1 MTVTQRIKEICFKYP
16 ERPALQ
22 VKDSNG
28 VFQPY
33 LYKTF
38 YKDVSAVGA
47 ALASGLVSRGDH
59 IGLISDNRK
68 EWIITDLAIMGIG
81 AADVP
86 RGSDSTEAEIVHI
99 LSHSESKMVFMET
112 FRKAAMLMEDKDKLP
127 QLESLVIFNP
137 ITDEEYEILSSY
149 EIKVYRFDD
158 ILKKGRAV
166 LESDPEAFEKELAK
180 GDIKDL
186 ATIIY
191 TSGTTGVP
199 KGVMLN
205 HESFIFQIDRIIG
218 KYLIVK
224 PGHTMLSMLPIWHAF
239 ERTVEY
245 IVFFAGANVAYT
257 QPIGAVLMNDIQKT
271 RAQWLSS
278 VPRVWD
284 GIRSA
289 VIRNINKS
297 GKFKR
302 VMFSVALEVGI
313 MYQKSLSC
321 LLGTMPQY
329 TESKNILDIIIGLL
343 GLPILFPLYIL
354 SNIFVFRRFK
364 KFLGGRFVA
373 GISGGGSLSGA
384 TRRFFKG
391 MDIKVLE
398 GYGLT
403 EAGPILSVCKQ
414 KRPVYGTVGP
424 ILPDVQFKIMGPNNE
439 EITAPGTKGV
449 LWVKSPQIMLGY
461 YKQEEATDKV
471 LKDGWLDTGDI
482 VVSTLHREIRIVG
495 RAKETIVLRGGEN
508 IEPVPIE
515 NACMQSEYVD
525 QIVVLGQDQKF
536 IAALIVPN
544 FKNVEE
550 KSKEMGVSYMDMEDL
565 LANPQVYS
573 MVYSNINDIVS
584 AKNGFK
590 NYEKIFRICL
600 LSKPFTVG
608 DELTNTMK
616 VKRDVVNRKYRSQI
630 AKLFK

>member
-1 MTVTQRIKEICFKYP
+1 MTVTQRIKEICYKYP

-47 ALASGLVSRGDH
+47 ALASGLVCRGDH
-59 IGLISDNRK
+59 IGIISDNRK
-68 EWIITDLAIMGIG
+68 EWIVTDLAILGIG

-112 FRKAAMLMEDKDKLP
+112 FRKAAMLLEDKEQLP
-127 QLESLVIFNP
+127 LLESLVIFNP
-137 ITDEEYEILSSY
+137 ITDEEFKILSSY
-149 EIKVYRFDD
+149 DIKVYRFDD
-158 ILKKGRAV
+158 ILQKGKEILA
-166 LESDPEAFEKELAK
+166 SDPEAFEKELAK
-180 GDIKDL
+180 GQSSDL

-302 VMFSVALEVGI
+302 IMFSVALEVGI

-343 GLPILFPLYIL
+343 GLPVLFPLYIL

-439 EITAPGTKGV
+439 EIASPGTKGV

-544 FKNVEE
+544 FKNIEE
-550 KSKEMGVSYMDMEDL
+550 KSKEMGISYMDMEDL

-608 DELTNTMK
+608 DELTNTLK
-616 VKRDVVNRKYRSQI
+616 VKRDVVNRKYRSQV

>member
-1 MTVTQRIKEICFKYP
+1 MTVTQRIKETCYKYP

-38 YKDVSAVGA
+38 YKDISTVGA

-86 RGSDSTEAEIVHI
+86 RGSDSTEAELVHI
-99 LSHSESKMVFMET
+99 LSHSEAKMVFMET
-112 FRKAAMLMEDKDKLP
+112 FRKAAMLLEDKDQLP

-137 ITDEEYEILSSY
+137 ITDEEYETLTSY
-149 EIKVYRFDD
+149 EVKVYRFDD
-158 ILKKGRAV
+158 LMKKGREILA
-166 LESDPEAFEKELAK
+166 SDPEAFEKELAK
-180 GDIKDL
+180 GQLSDL

-205 HESFIFQIDRIIG
+205 HESFIFQIDRILG
-218 KYLIVK
+218 KFLIVK
-224 PGHTMLSMLPIWHAF
+224 PGHTLLSMLPIWHAF

-245 IVFFAGANVAYT
+245 IVFFAGANVAYS

-289 VIRNINKS
+289 VIRAINKS

-302 VMFSVALEVGI
+302 IMFSVALEVGI

-373 GISGGGSLSGA
+373 GISGGGSLSSA

-403 EAGPILSVCKQ
+403 EAGPILSVCRQ

-439 EITAPGTKGV
+439 EITSPGTRGI

-482 VVSTLHREIRIVG
+482 VVSTLHHEIKIVG

-515 NACMQSEYVD
+515 NACLQSEFVD

-544 FKNVEE
+544 FKNIEE
-550 KSKEMGVSYMDMEDL
+550 KSKEMGISYMDMEDL

-584 AKNGFK
+584 TKNGFK

>member
-1 MTVTQRIKEICFKYP
+1 MTVTQRIKETCFKYP

-22 VKDSNG
+22 VKDGNG

-38 YKDVSAVGA
+38 YKDISTVGA

-99 LSHSESKMVFMET
+99 LSHSEAKMVFMET
-112 FRKAAMLMEDKDKLP
+112 FRKAAMLLEDKDQLP
-127 QLESLVIFNP
+127 NLESIVIFNP
-137 ITDEEYEILSSY
+137 ITDEEFETLSSY
-149 EIKVYRFDD
+149 EIKVYRFDEL
-158 ILKKGRAV
+158 LKKGREI

-180 GDIKDL
+180 GQLSDL

-205 HESFIFQIDRIIG
+205 HESFIFQIDRILG
-218 KYLIVK
+218 KSLIVK

-245 IVFFAGANVAYT
+245 IVFFAGANVAYS

-289 VIRNINKS
+289 VIRAINKS

-302 VMFSVALEVGI
+302 IMFSVALEVGI

-373 GISGGGSLSGA
+373 GISGGGSLSNA

-424 ILPDVQFKIMGPNNE
+424 ILPDVQFKIVGPNNE
-439 EITAPGTKGV
+439 EITSPGTRGI

-461 YKQEEATDKV
+461 YKQEEATAKV

-482 VVSTLHREIRIVG
+482 VVSTLHHEIRIVG

-515 NACMQSEYVD
+515 NACMQSEFVD

-536 IAALIVPN
+536 VAALIVPN

-550 KSKEMGVSYMDMEDL
+550 KSKEMGIPYMDMEDL

-584 AKNGFK
+584 TKNGFK

>member
-1 MTVTQRIKEICFKYP
+1 MTVTQRIKEICYKYP

-47 ALASGLVSRGDH
+47 ALASGLVCRGDH
-59 IGLISDNRK
+59 IGIISDNRK
-68 EWIITDLAIMGIG
+68 EWIVTDLAILGIG

-112 FRKAAMLMEDKDKLP
+112 FRKAAMLLEDKEQLP
-127 QLESLVIFNP
+127 FLESLVIFNP
-137 ITDEEYEILSSY
+137 ITDEEFKILSSY
-149 EIKVYRFDD
+149 DIKVYRFDD
-158 ILKKGRAV
+158 ILQKGKEILA
-166 LESDPEAFEKELAK
+166 SDPEAFEKELAK
-180 GDIKDL
+180 GQSSDL

-302 VMFSVALEVGI
+302 IMFSVALEVGI

-439 EITAPGTKGV
+439 EIASPGTKGV

-544 FKNVEE
+544 FKNIEE
-550 KSKEMGVSYMDMEDL
+550 KSKEMGISYMDMEDL

>member
-16 ERPALQ
+16 ERIALQ

-33 LYKTF
+33 SYKTF
-38 YKDVSAVGA
+38 YEDVSAVGA

-59 IGLISDNRK
+59 IGIISDNRK
-68 EWIITDLAIMGIG
+68 EWIVTDLAIMGIG

-86 RGSDSTEAEIVHI
+86 RGSDSTEAEIIHI
-99 LSHSESKMVFMET
+99 LSHSEAKMVFMET
-112 FRKAAMLMEDKDKLP
+112 FRKAAMLLEDKDQIPL
-127 QLESLVIFNP
+127 LESVVIFNP
-137 ITDEEYEILSSY
+137 ITDEELETLSSY
-149 EIKVYRFDD
+149 DIKVYRFDD
-158 ILKKGRAV
+158 LLKKGREILA
-166 LESDPEAFEKELAK
+166 SDHDAFEKELAK
-180 GDIKDL
+180 GKLSDL

-205 HESFIFQIDRIIG
+205 HESFVFQIDRILG
-218 KYLIVK
+218 KFLLVK
-224 PGHTMLSMLPIWHAF
+224 PGHTLLSMLPIWHAF

-245 IVFFAGANVAYT
+245 IVFFAGANVAYS

-289 VIRNINKS
+289 VIRAINKS

-302 VMFSVALEVGI
+302 IMFSVALEVGI

-343 GLPILFPLYIL
+343 GLPVLFPLYIL

-373 GISGGGSLSGA
+373 GISGGGSLSSA

-391 MDIKVLE
+391 MSINVLE

-403 EAGPILSVCKQ
+403 EAGPILSVCRQ

-424 ILPDVQFKIMGPNNE
+424 ILPDIQFKIVGPNNE
-439 EITAPGTKGV
+439 EITSPGTRGI
-449 LWVKSPQIMLGY
+449 LWVKSPQIMQGY
-461 YKQEEATDKV
+461 YKQEEATAKV

-482 VVSTLHREIRIVG
+482 VVSTLHHEIKIVG

-515 NACMQSEYVD
+515 NACMQSEFVD

-550 KSKEMGVSYMDMEDL
+550 KSKEMGISYMDMEDL

-573 MVYSNINDIVS
+573 MVYSNINEIVS

-608 DELTNTMK
+608 DELTNTLK
-616 VKRDVVNRKYRSQI
+616 VRRDVVNKKYRSEI

>member
-16 ERPALQ
+16 ERIALQ

-33 LYKTF
+33 SYKTF
-38 YKDVSAVGA
+38 YEDVSAVGA

-59 IGLISDNRK
+59 IGIISDNRK
-68 EWIITDLAIMGIG
+68 EWIVTDLAIMGIG

-86 RGSDSTEAEIVHI
+86 RGSDSTEAEIIHI
-99 LSHSESKMVFMET
+99 LSHSEAKMVFMET
-112 FRKAAMLMEDKDKLP
+112 FRKAAMLLEDKDQIPL
-127 QLESLVIFNP
+127 LESVVIFNP
-137 ITDEEYEILSSY
+137 ITDEELETLSSY
-149 EIKVYRFDD
+149 DIKVYRFDD
-158 ILKKGRAV
+158 LLKKGREILA
-166 LESDPEAFEKELAK
+166 SDHDAFEKELAK
-180 GDIKDL
+180 GKLSDL

-205 HESFIFQIDRIIG
+205 HESFVFQIDRILG
-218 KYLIVK
+218 KFLQVK
-224 PGHTMLSMLPIWHAF
+224 PGHTLLSMLPIWHAF

-245 IVFFAGANVAYT
+245 IVFFAGANVAYS

-289 VIRNINKS
+289 VIRAINKS

-302 VMFSVALEVGI
+302 IMFSVALEVGI

-343 GLPILFPLYIL
+343 GLPVLFPLYIL

-373 GISGGGSLSGA
+373 GISGGGSLSSA

-391 MDIKVLE
+391 MSINVLE

-403 EAGPILSVCKQ
+403 EAGPILSVCRQ

-424 ILPDVQFKIMGPNNE
+424 ILPDIQFKIVGPNNE
-439 EITAPGTKGV
+439 EITSPGTRGI
-449 LWVKSPQIMLGY
+449 LWVKSPQIMQGY
-461 YKQEEATDKV
+461 YKQEEATAKV

-482 VVSTLHREIRIVG
+482 VVSTLHHEIKIVG

-515 NACMQSEYVD
+515 NACMQSEFVD

-550 KSKEMGVSYMDMEDL
+550 KSKEMGISYMDMEDL

-608 DELTNTMK
+608 DELTNTLK
-616 VKRDVVNRKYRSQI
+616 VKRDVVNKKYRSQI

>member
-1 MTVTQRIKEICFKYP
+1 
-16 ERPALQ
+16 
-22 VKDSNG
+22 
-28 VFQPY
+28 
-33 LYKTF
+33 
-38 YKDVSAVGA
+38 
-47 ALASGLVSRGDH
+47 
-59 IGLISDNRK
+59 
-68 EWIITDLAIMGIG
+68 
-81 AADVP
+81 
-86 RGSDSTEAEIVHI
+86 
-99 LSHSESKMVFMET
+99 
-112 FRKAAMLMEDKDKLP
+112 MLLEDKDQIPL
-127 QLESLVIFNP
+127 LESVVIFNP
-137 ITDEEYEILSSY
+137 ITDEELETLSSY
-149 EIKVYRFDD
+149 DIKVYRFDD
-158 ILKKGRAV
+158 LLKKGREILA
-166 LESDPEAFEKELAK
+166 SDHDAFEKELAK
-180 GDIKDL
+180 GKLSDL

-205 HESFIFQIDRIIG
+205 HESFVFQIDRILG
-218 KYLIVK
+218 KFLLVK
-224 PGHTMLSMLPIWHAF
+224 PGHTLLSMLPIWHAF

-245 IVFFAGANVAYT
+245 IVFFAGANVAYS

-289 VIRNINKS
+289 VIRAINKS

-302 VMFSVALEVGI
+302 IMFSVALEVGI

-343 GLPILFPLYIL
+343 GLPVLFPLYIL

-373 GISGGGSLSGA
+373 GISGGGSLSSA

-391 MDIKVLE
+391 MSINVLE

-403 EAGPILSVCKQ
+403 EAGPILSVCRQ

-424 ILPDVQFKIMGPNNE
+424 ILPDVQFKIVGPNNE
-439 EITAPGTKGV
+439 EITSPGTRGI
-449 LWVKSPQIMLGY
+449 LWVKSPQIMQGY
-461 YKQEEATDKV
+461 YKQEEATAKV

-482 VVSTLHREIRIVG
+482 VVSTLHHEIKIVG

-515 NACMQSEYVD
+515 NACMQSEFVD

-550 KSKEMGVSYMDMEDL
+550 KSKEMGISYMDMEDL

-608 DELTNTMK
+608 DELTNTLK
-616 VKRDVVNRKYRSQI
+616 VKRDVVNKKYRSEI

>member
-16 ERPALQ
+16 ERIALQ

-33 LYKTF
+33 SYKTF
-38 YKDVSAVGA
+38 YEDVSAVGA

-59 IGLISDNRK
+59 IGIISDNRK
-68 EWIITDLAIMGIG
+68 EWIVTDLAIMGIG

-86 RGSDSTEAEIVHI
+86 RGSDSTEAEIIHI
-99 LSHSESKMVFMET
+99 LSHSEAKMVFMET
-112 FRKAAMLMEDKDKLP
+112 FRKAAMLLEDKDQIPL
-127 QLESLVIFNP
+127 LESVVIFNP
-137 ITDEEYEILSSY
+137 ITDEELETLSSY
-149 EIKVYRFDD
+149 DIKVYRFDD
-158 ILKKGRAV
+158 LLKNGREILA
-166 LESDPEAFEKELAK
+166 SDHDAFEKELAK
-180 GDIKDL
+180 GKLSDL

-205 HESFIFQIDRIIG
+205 HESFVFQIDRILG
-218 KYLIVK
+218 KFLLVK
-224 PGHTMLSMLPIWHAF
+224 PGHTLLSMLPIWHAF

-245 IVFFAGANVAYT
+245 IVFFAGANVAYS

-289 VIRNINKS
+289 VIRAINKS

-302 VMFSVALEVGI
+302 IMFSVALEVGI

-343 GLPILFPLYIL
+343 GLPVLFPLYIL

-373 GISGGGSLSGA
+373 GISGGGSLSSA

-391 MDIKVLE
+391 MSINVLE

-403 EAGPILSVCKQ
+403 EAGPILSVCRQ

-424 ILPDVQFKIMGPNNE
+424 ILPDVQFKIVGPNNE
-439 EITAPGTKGV
+439 EITSPGTRGI
-449 LWVKSPQIMLGY
+449 LWVKSPQIMQGY
-461 YKQEEATDKV
+461 YKQEEATAKV

-482 VVSTLHREIRIVG
+482 VVSTLHHEIKIVG

-515 NACMQSEYVD
+515 NACMQSEFVD

-550 KSKEMGVSYMDMEDL
+550 KSKEMGISYMDMEDL

-608 DELTNTMK
+608 DELTNTLK
-616 VKRDVVNRKYRSQI
+616 VKRDVVNKKYRSEI

>member
-22 VKDSNG
+22 VKDNKG

-38 YKDVSAVGA
+38 YKDISAVGA
-47 ALASGLVSRGDH
+47 ALASGWVSRGDH
-59 IGLISDNRK
+59 IGIISDNRK
-68 EWIITDLAIMGIG
+68 EWIITDLAILGIG
-81 AADVP
+81 AVDVP
-86 RGSDSTEAEIVHI
+86 RGSDSTEGELVHI
-99 LSHSESKMVFMET
+99 LSHSEAKMVFMET
-112 FRKAAMLMEDKDKLP
+112 FRKACALLEDKEQLP
-127 QLESLVIFNP
+127 LLESLVIFNP
-137 ITDEEYEILSSY
+137 ITDEEFDILSDY
-149 EIKVYRFDD
+149 GVKVVRFDD
-158 ILKKGRAV
+158 LLQKGREI

-180 GDIKDL
+180 GQVKDL

-191 TSGTTGVP
+191 TSGTTGTP

-218 KYLIVK
+218 KYLMVK

-329 TESKNILDIIIGLL
+329 TESKNLLDIIIGLL
-343 GLPILFPLYIL
+343 SLPILFPLYIL

-364 KFLGGRFVA
+364 KFLGGRFIA

-391 MDIKVLE
+391 MSIKILE

-414 KRPVYGTVGP
+414 RRPVYGTVGP
-424 ILPDVQFKIMGPNNE
+424 IFPDVQFKIVGPNNE
-439 EITAPGTKGV
+439 EITSPGTKGV
-449 LWVKSPQIMLGY
+449 LWVKSPQIMQGY
-461 YKQEEATDKV
+461 YKQDEATDKV

-482 VVSTLHREIRIVG
+482 VVSTLHHEIRIVG

-544 FKNVEE
+544 FKNIEE
-550 KSKEMGVSYMDMEDL
+550 KSKEMGIPYMDIEDL

-608 DELTNTMK
+608 DELTNTQK
-616 VKRDVVNRKYRSQI
+616 VKRDVVNRKYKSQI

>member
-1 MTVTQRIKEICFKYP
+1 MTVTQRIKEICYKYP

-22 VKDSNG
+22 VKDSSG
-28 VFQPY
+28 AFQPY

-38 YKDVSAVGA
+38 YQDISAVGA
-47 ALASGLVSRGDH
+47 ALADGLVNRGDH
-59 IGLISDNRK
+59 IGIISDNRK
-68 EWIITDLAIMGIG
+68 EWIITDLAIMGLG

-99 LSHSESKMVFMET
+99 LSHSEAKMVFMET
-112 FRKAAMLMEDKDKLP
+112 FRKAAQVLEAKDKLP
-127 QLESLVIFNP
+127 MLESVVIFNP
-137 ITDEEYEILSSY
+137 ITDEEFATLSSFN
-149 EIKVYRFDD
+149 IKVYQFDN
-158 ILKKGRAV
+158 LMQKGREILATKP
-166 LESDPEAFEKELAK
+166 DAFELELAK
-180 GDIKDL
+180 GQSTDL

-205 HESFIFQIDRIIG
+205 HESFIFQIDRILG
-218 KYLIVK
+218 KFLMVK
-224 PGHTMLSMLPIWHAF
+224 PGHTLLSMLPIWHAF

-245 IVFFAGANVAYT
+245 IVFFVGANVAYS
-257 QPIGAVLMNDIQKT
+257 QPIGSVLMNDIQKT

-289 VIRNINKS
+289 VIRAINKS

-329 TESKNILDIIIGLL
+329 TESKNILDIMIGLL
-343 GLPILFPLYIL
+343 CLPILFPLYIL

-391 MDIKVLE
+391 MDINVLE

-403 EAGPILSVCKQ
+403 EAGPILSVCRQ

-424 ILPDVQFKIMGPNNE
+424 ILPDVQFKIVGPNNE
-439 EITAPGTKGV
+439 VITSPGTRGI
-449 LWVKSPQIMLGY
+449 LWVKSPQIMRGY
-461 YKQEEATDKV
+461 YKQEETTAQV
-471 LKDGWLDTGDI
+471 LKDGWLNTGDI
-482 VVSTLHREIRIVG
+482 VISTLHHEIKIVG

-515 NACMQSEYVD
+515 NACMQSEFVD

-544 FKNVEE
+544 FNNIEE
-550 KSKEMGVSYMDMEDL
+550 KSKEMGISYMDMEDL

-584 AKNGFK
+584 SKNGFK

-608 DELTNTMK
+608 DELTNTLK
-616 VKRDVVNRKYRSQI
+616 VRRDVVNRKYKSQI

>member
-16 ERPALQ
+16 ERIALQ

-33 LYKTF
+33 SYKTF
-38 YKDVSAVGA
+38 YEDVSAVGA

-59 IGLISDNRK
+59 IGIISDNRK
-68 EWIITDLAIMGIG
+68 EWIVTDLAIMGIG

-86 RGSDSTEAEIVHI
+86 RGSDSTEAEIIHI
-99 LSHSESKMVFMET
+99 LSHSEAKMVFMET
-112 FRKAAMLMEDKDKLP
+112 FRKAAMLLEDKDQIPL
-127 QLESLVIFNP
+127 LESVVIFNP
-137 ITDEEYEILSSY
+137 ITDEELETLSSY
-149 EIKVYRFDD
+149 DIKVYRFDD
-158 ILKKGRAV
+158 LLKKGREILA
-166 LESDPEAFEKELAK
+166 SDHDAFEKELAK
-180 GDIKDL
+180 GKLSDL

-205 HESFIFQIDRIIG
+205 HESFVFQIDRILG
-218 KYLIVK
+218 KFLLVK
-224 PGHTMLSMLPIWHAF
+224 PGHTLLSMLPIWHAF

-245 IVFFAGANVAYT
+245 IVFFAGANVAYS

-289 VIRNINKS
+289 VIRAINKS

-302 VMFSVALEVGI
+302 IMFSVALEVGI

-343 GLPILFPLYIL
+343 GLPVLFPLYIL

-373 GISGGGSLSGA
+373 GISGGGSLSSA

-391 MDIKVLE
+391 MSINVLE

-403 EAGPILSVCKQ
+403 EAGPILSVCRQ

-424 ILPDVQFKIMGPNNE
+424 ILPDVQFKIVGPNNE
-439 EITAPGTKGV
+439 EITSPGTRGI
-449 LWVKSPQIMLGY
+449 LWVKSPQIMQGY
-461 YKQEEATDKV
+461 YKQEEATAKV

-482 VVSTLHREIRIVG
+482 VVSTLHHEIKIVG

-515 NACMQSEYVD
+515 NACMQSEFVD

-550 KSKEMGVSYMDMEDL
+550 KSKEMGISYMDMEDL

-608 DELTNTMK
+608 DELTNTLK
-616 VKRDVVNRKYRSQI
+616 VKRDVVNKKYRSQI

>member
-1 MTVTQRIKEICFKYP
+1 MTVTQRIKETCYKYP

-86 RGSDSTEAEIVHI
+86 RGSDSTEAELVHI
-99 LSHSESKMVFMET
+99 LSHSEAKMVFMET
-112 FRKAAMLMEDKDKLP
+112 FRKAAMLLEDKDQLP

-137 ITDEEYEILSSY
+137 ITDEEYETLTSY
-149 EIKVYRFDD
+149 EVKVYRFDD
-158 ILKKGRAV
+158 LMKKGREILA
-166 LESDPEAFEKELAK
+166 SDPEAFEKELAK
-180 GDIKDL
+180 GQLSDL

-205 HESFIFQIDRIIG
+205 HESFVFQIDRILG
-218 KYLIVK
+218 KFLIVK
-224 PGHTMLSMLPIWHAF
+224 PGHTLLSMLPIWHAF

-245 IVFFAGANVAYT
+245 IVFFAGANVAYS

-289 VIRNINKS
+289 VIRAINKS

-302 VMFSVALEVGI
+302 IMFSVALEVGI

-373 GISGGGSLSGA
+373 GISGGGSLSSA

-403 EAGPILSVCKQ
+403 EAGPILSVCRQ

-439 EITAPGTKGV
+439 EITSPGTRGI

-482 VVSTLHREIRIVG
+482 VVSTLHHEIKIVG

-515 NACMQSEYVD
+515 NACLQSEFVD

-544 FKNVEE
+544 FKNIEE
-550 KSKEMGVSYMDMEDL
+550 KSKEMGISYMDMEDL

-584 AKNGFK
+584 TKNGFK

>member
-1 MTVTQRIKEICFKYP
+1 MTVTQRIKEICYKYP

-47 ALASGLVSRGDH
+47 ALASGLVCRGDH
-59 IGLISDNRK
+59 IGIISDNRK
-68 EWIITDLAIMGIG
+68 EWIVTDLAILGIG

-112 FRKAAMLMEDKDKLP
+112 FRKAAMLLEDKDKLP
-127 QLESLVIFNP
+127 LLESLVIFNP
-137 ITDEEYEILSSY
+137 ITDEEFKILSSY
-149 EIKVYRFDD
+149 DIKVYRFDD
-158 ILKKGRAV
+158 ILQKGKEILA
-166 LESDPEAFEKELAK
+166 SDPEAFEKELAK
-180 GDIKDL
+180 GQSSDL

-302 VMFSVALEVGI
+302 IMFSVALEVGI

-343 GLPILFPLYIL
+343 GLPVLFPLYIL

-439 EITAPGTKGV
+439 EIASPGTKGV

-544 FKNVEE
+544 FKNIEE
-550 KSKEMGVSYMDMEDL
+550 KSKEMGISYMDMEDL

>member
-1 MTVTQRIKEICFKYP
+1 MTVTQRIKETCYKYP

-86 RGSDSTEAEIVHI
+86 RGSDSTEAELVHI
-99 LSHSESKMVFMET
+99 LSHSEAKMVFMET
-112 FRKAAMLMEDKDKLP
+112 FRKAAMLLEDKDQLP

-137 ITDEEYEILSSY
+137 ITDEEYETLTSY
-149 EIKVYRFDD
+149 EVKVYRFDD
-158 ILKKGRAV
+158 LMKKGREILA
-166 LESDPEAFEKELAK
+166 SDPEAFEKELAK
-180 GDIKDL
+180 GQLSDL

-205 HESFIFQIDRIIG
+205 HESFIFQIDRILG
-218 KYLIVK
+218 KFLIVK
-224 PGHTMLSMLPIWHAF
+224 PGHTLLSMLPIWHAF

-245 IVFFAGANVAYT
+245 IVFFAGANVAYS

-289 VIRNINKS
+289 VIRAINKS

-302 VMFSVALEVGI
+302 IMFSVALEVGI

-373 GISGGGSLSGA
+373 GISGGGSLSSA

-403 EAGPILSVCKQ
+403 EAGPILSVCRQ

-439 EITAPGTKGV
+439 EITSPGTRGI

-482 VVSTLHREIRIVG
+482 VVSTLHHEIKIVG

-515 NACMQSEYVD
+515 NACLQSEFVD

-544 FKNVEE
+544 FKNIEE
-550 KSKEMGVSYMDMEDL
+550 KSKEMGISYMDMEDL

-584 AKNGFK
+584 TKNGFK

>member
-1 MTVTQRIKEICFKYP
+1 MTVTQRIKEICYKYP

-47 ALASGLVSRGDH
+47 ALASGLVCRGDH
-59 IGLISDNRK
+59 IGIISDNRK
-68 EWIITDLAIMGIG
+68 EWIVTDLAILGIG

-112 FRKAAMLMEDKDKLP
+112 FRKAAMLLEDKEQLP
-127 QLESLVIFNP
+127 LLESLVIFNP
-137 ITDEEYEILSSY
+137 ITDEEFKILSSY
-149 EIKVYRFDD
+149 DIKVYRFDD
-158 ILKKGRAV
+158 ILQKGKEILA
-166 LESDPEAFEKELAK
+166 SDPEAFEKELAK
-180 GDIKDL
+180 GQPSDL

-302 VMFSVALEVGI
+302 IMFSVALEVGI

-439 EITAPGTKGV
+439 EIASPGTKGV

-544 FKNVEE
+544 FKNIEE
-550 KSKEMGVSYMDMEDL
+550 KSKEMGISYMDMEDL

>member
-1 MTVTQRIKEICFKYP
+1 MTVTQRIKEICYKYP

-38 YKDVSAVGA
+38 YQDVSAVGA

-59 IGLISDNRK
+59 IGIISDNRK
-68 EWIITDLAIMGIG
+68 EWIITDLAIMGVG

-99 LSHSESKMVFMET
+99 LSHSEAKMVFMET
-112 FRKAAMLMEDKDKLP
+112 FRKAAMLLEDKDQLP
-127 QLESLVIFNP
+127 LLESVVIYNQ
-137 ITDEEYEILSSY
+137 ITDEEFETLSSY

-158 ILKKGRAV
+158 LLKKGREILA
-166 LESDPEAFEKELAK
+166 SDPQAFEKELAK
-180 GDIKDL
+180 GQLSDL

-205 HESFIFQIDRIIG
+205 HESFVFQIDRILG
-218 KYLIVK
+218 KSLIVK
-224 PGHTMLSMLPIWHAF
+224 PGHTLLSMLPIWHAF

-245 IVFFAGANVAYT
+245 IVFFAGANVAYS

-289 VIRNINKS
+289 VIRAINKS

-343 GLPILFPLYIL
+343 CLPILFPLYIL
-354 SNIFVFRRFK
+354 SNILVFRRFK

-373 GISGGGSLSGA
+373 GISGGGSLSSA

-391 MDIKVLE
+391 MSINVLE

-403 EAGPILSVCKQ
+403 EAGPILSVCRQ

-424 ILPDVQFKIMGPNNE
+424 ILADVQFKIVGPNNE
-439 EITAPGTKGV
+439 EITSPGTRGI

-461 YKQEEATDKV
+461 YKQEEATAKV

-482 VVSTLHREIRIVG
+482 VVSTLHHEIKIVG

-515 NACMQSEYVD
+515 NACMQSEFVD

-550 KSKEMGVSYMDMEDL
+550 KSKEMGISYMDMEDL

-573 MVYSNINDIVS
+573 MVYSNINDIIS

-608 DELTNTMK
+608 DELTNTLK
-616 VKRDVVNRKYRSQI
+616 VKRDVINRKYKSQI

>member
-1 MTVTQRIKEICFKYP
+1 MTVTQRIKEICYKYP

-47 ALASGLVSRGDH
+47 ALASGLVCRGDH
-59 IGLISDNRK
+59 IGIISDNRK
-68 EWIITDLAIMGIG
+68 EWIVTDLAILGIG

-112 FRKAAMLMEDKDKLP
+112 FRKAAMLLEDKEQLP
-127 QLESLVIFNP
+127 LLESLVIFNP
-137 ITDEEYEILSSY
+137 ITDEEFKILSSY
-149 EIKVYRFDD
+149 DIKVYRFDD
-158 ILKKGRAV
+158 ILQKGKEILA
-166 LESDPEAFEKELAK
+166 SDPEAFEKELAK
-180 GDIKDL
+180 GQSSDL

-302 VMFSVALEVGI
+302 IMFSVALEVGI

-343 GLPILFPLYIL
+343 GLPVLFPLYIL

-439 EITAPGTKGV
+439 EIASPGTKGV

-544 FKNVEE
+544 FKNIEE
-550 KSKEMGVSYMDMEDL
+550 KSKEMGISYMDMEDL

>member
-1 MTVTQRIKEICFKYP
+1 MTVTQRIKETCYKYP

-86 RGSDSTEAEIVHI
+86 RGSDSTEAELVHI
-99 LSHSESKMVFMET
+99 LSHSEAKMVFMET
-112 FRKAAMLMEDKDKLP
+112 FRKAAMLLEDKDQLP

-137 ITDEEYEILSSY
+137 ITDEEYETLTSY
-149 EIKVYRFDD
+149 EVKVYRFDD
-158 ILKKGRAV
+158 LMKKGRGILA
-166 LESDPEAFEKELAK
+166 SDPEAFEKELAK
-180 GDIKDL
+180 GQLSDL

-205 HESFIFQIDRIIG
+205 HESFIFQIDRILG
-218 KYLIVK
+218 KFLIVK
-224 PGHTMLSMLPIWHAF
+224 PGHTLLSMLPIWHAF

-245 IVFFAGANVAYT
+245 IVFFAGANVAYS

-289 VIRNINKS
+289 VIRAINKS

-302 VMFSVALEVGI
+302 IMFSVALEVGI

-373 GISGGGSLSGA
+373 GISGGGSLSSA

-403 EAGPILSVCKQ
+403 EAGPILSVCRQ

-439 EITAPGTKGV
+439 EITSPGTRGI

-482 VVSTLHREIRIVG
+482 VVSTLHHEIKIVG

-515 NACMQSEYVD
+515 NACLQSEFVD

-544 FKNVEE
+544 FKNIEE
-550 KSKEMGVSYMDMEDL
+550 KSKEMGISYMDMEDL

-584 AKNGFK
+584 TKNGFK

>member
-1 MTVTQRIKEICFKYP
+1 MTVTQRIKETCYKYP

-86 RGSDSTEAEIVHI
+86 RGSDSTEAELVHI
-99 LSHSESKMVFMET
+99 LFHSEAKMVFMET
-112 FRKAAMLMEDKDKLP
+112 FRKAAMLLEDKDQLP

-137 ITDEEYEILSSY
+137 ITDEEYETLTSY
-149 EIKVYRFDD
+149 EVKVYRFDD
-158 ILKKGRAV
+158 LMKKGREILA
-166 LESDPEAFEKELAK
+166 SDPEAFEKELAK
-180 GDIKDL
+180 GQLSDL

-205 HESFIFQIDRIIG
+205 HESFIFQIDRILG
-218 KYLIVK
+218 KFLIVK
-224 PGHTMLSMLPIWHAF
+224 PGHTLLSMLPIWHAF

-245 IVFFAGANVAYT
+245 IVFFAGANVAYS

-289 VIRNINKS
+289 VIRAINKS

-302 VMFSVALEVGI
+302 IMFSVALEVGI

-373 GISGGGSLSGA
+373 GISGGGSLSSA

-403 EAGPILSVCKQ
+403 EAGPILSVCRQ

-439 EITAPGTKGV
+439 EITSPGTRGI

-482 VVSTLHREIRIVG
+482 VVSTLHHEIKIVG

-515 NACMQSEYVD
+515 NACLQSEFVD

-544 FKNVEE
+544 FKNIEE
-550 KSKEMGVSYMDMEDL
+550 KSKEMGISYMDMEDL

-584 AKNGFK
+584 TKNGFK

>member
-1 MTVTQRIKEICFKYP
+1 MTVTQRIKETCYKYP

-86 RGSDSTEAEIVHI
+86 RGSDSTEAELVHI
-99 LSHSESKMVFMET
+99 LSHSEAKMVFMET
-112 FRKAAMLMEDKDKLP
+112 FRKAAMLLEDKDQLP

-137 ITDEEYEILSSY
+137 ITDEEYETLTSY
-149 EIKVYRFDD
+149 EVKVYRFDD
-158 ILKKGRAV
+158 LMKKGREILA
-166 LESDPEAFEKELAK
+166 SDPEAFEKELAK
-180 GDIKDL
+180 GQLSDL

-205 HESFIFQIDRIIG
+205 HESFIFQIDRILG
-218 KYLIVK
+218 KFLIVK
-224 PGHTMLSMLPIWHAF
+224 PGHTLLSMLPIWHAF

-245 IVFFAGANVAYT
+245 IVFFAGANVAYS

-289 VIRNINKS
+289 VIRAINKS

-302 VMFSVALEVGI
+302 IMFSVALEVGI

-373 GISGGGSLSGA
+373 GISGGGSLSSA

-403 EAGPILSVCKQ
+403 EAGPILSVCRQ

-439 EITAPGTKGV
+439 EITSPGTRGI

-482 VVSTLHREIRIVG
+482 VVSTLHHEIKIVG

-515 NACMQSEYVD
+515 NACMQSEFVD

-550 KSKEMGVSYMDMEDL
+550 KSKEMGISYMDMEDL

-584 AKNGFK
+584 TKNGFK

>member
-38 YKDVSAVGA
+38 YKDISAVGA
-47 ALASGLVSRGDH
+47 VLASGLVSRGDH

-68 EWIITDLAIMGIG
+68 EWIITDLAILGIG
-81 AADVP
+81 AVDVP

>member
-16 ERPALQ
+16 DRPALQ

-59 IGLISDNRK
+59 IGIISDNRK
-68 EWIITDLAIMGIG
+68 EWIITDLAILGIG
-81 AADVP
+81 AVDVP

-99 LSHSESKMVFMET
+99 LSHSESRMVFMET
-112 FRKAAMLMEDKDKLP
+112 FRKASLLLESKDKLP
-127 QLESLVIFNP
+127 LLECVVIFNP
-137 ITDEEYEILSSY
+137 ITDDEFEKLAGYGV
-149 EIKVYRFDD
+149 KVVRFDD
-158 ILKKGRAV
+158 ILKKGREILA
-166 LESDPEAFEKELAK
+166 SDPEAFERELAK
-180 GDIKDL
+180 GQITDL

-191 TSGTTGVP
+191 TSGTTGIP

-205 HESFIFQIDRIIG
+205 HESFIFQIDRILY
-218 KYLIVK
+218 KYLQVK
-224 PGHTMLSMLPIWHAF
+224 PGHTLLSMLPIWHAF

-245 IVFFAGANVAYT
+245 IVFFVGANVAYS

-289 VIRNINKS
+289 VIRAINKS

-343 GLPILFPLYIL
+343 GLPLLFPLYIL
-354 SNIFVFRRFK
+354 SNIFVFRKFK

-373 GISGGGSLSGA
+373 GISGGGSLSSA

-391 MDIKVLE
+391 MSIKILE

-403 EAGPILSVCKQ
+403 EAGPILSVCRQ

-424 ILPDVQFKIMGPNNE
+424 ILPDVQFKIMGPDNK
-439 EITAPGTKGV
+439 EITSPGTKGI
-449 LWVKSPQIMLGY
+449 LWVKSPQIMQGY
-461 YKQEEATDKV
+461 YKQEEATAKV

-482 VVSTLHREIRIVG
+482 VVSTLHHEIRIVG

-544 FKNVEE
+544 FKNIEE
-550 KSKEMGVSYMDMEDL
+550 KSKEMGISYMDMEDL

-584 AKNGFK
+584 TKNGFK
-590 NYEKIFRICL
+590 NYEKIFRIYL

-608 DELTNTMK
+608 DELTNSLK
-616 VKRDVVNRKYRSQI
+616 VKRDVVNRKYKSQI

>member
-1 MTVTQRIKEICFKYP
+1 MTVTQRIKETCYKYP

-86 RGSDSTEAEIVHI
+86 RGSDSTEAELVHI
-99 LSHSESKMVFMET
+99 LSHSEAKMVFMET
-112 FRKAAMLMEDKDKLP
+112 FRKAAMLLEDKDQLP

-137 ITDEEYEILSSY
+137 ITDEEYETLTSY
-149 EIKVYRFDD
+149 EVKVYRFDD
-158 ILKKGRAV
+158 LMKKGREILA
-166 LESDPEAFEKELAK
+166 SDPEAFEKELAK
-180 GDIKDL
+180 GQLSDL

-205 HESFIFQIDRIIG
+205 HESFIFQIDRILG
-218 KYLIVK
+218 KFLIVK
-224 PGHTMLSMLPIWHAF
+224 PGHTLLSMLPIWHAF

-245 IVFFAGANVAYT
+245 IVFFAGANVAYS

-289 VIRNINKS
+289 VIRAINKS

-302 VMFSVALEVGI
+302 IMFSVALEVGI

-373 GISGGGSLSGA
+373 GISGGGSLSSA

-403 EAGPILSVCKQ
+403 EAGPILSVCRQ

-439 EITAPGTKGV
+439 EITSPGTRGI

-461 YKQEEATDKV
+461 FKQEEATDKV

-482 VVSTLHREIRIVG
+482 VVSTLHHEIKIVG

-515 NACMQSEYVD
+515 NACLQSEFVD

-550 KSKEMGVSYMDMEDL
+550 KSKEMGISYMDMEDL

-584 AKNGFK
+584 TKNGFK

>member
-1 MTVTQRIKEICFKYP
+1 MTVTQRIKETCYKYP

-86 RGSDSTEAEIVHI
+86 RGSDSTEAELVHI
-99 LSHSESKMVFMET
+99 LSHSEAKMVFMET
-112 FRKAAMLMEDKDKLP
+112 FRKAAMLLEDKDQLP

-137 ITDEEYEILSSY
+137 ITDEEYETLTSY
-149 EIKVYRFDD
+149 EVKVYRFDD
-158 ILKKGRAV
+158 LMKKGREILA
-166 LESDPEAFEKELAK
+166 SDPEAFEKELAK
-180 GDIKDL
+180 GQLSDL

-205 HESFIFQIDRIIG
+205 HESFIFQIDRILG
-218 KYLIVK
+218 KFLIVK
-224 PGHTMLSMLPIWHAF
+224 PGHTLLSMLPIWHAF

-245 IVFFAGANVAYT
+245 IVFFAGANVAYS

-289 VIRNINKS
+289 VIRAINKS

-302 VMFSVALEVGI
+302 IMFSVALEVGI

-373 GISGGGSLSGA
+373 GISGGGSLSSA

-403 EAGPILSVCKQ
+403 EAGPILSVCRQ

-424 ILPDVQFKIMGPNNE
+424 ILPDVQFKIKGPNNE
-439 EITAPGTKGV
+439 EITSPGTRGI

-482 VVSTLHREIRIVG
+482 VVSTLHHEIKIVG

-515 NACMQSEYVD
+515 NACLQSEFVD

-544 FKNVEE
+544 FKNIEE
-550 KSKEMGVSYMDMEDL
+550 KSKEMGISYMDMEDL

-584 AKNGFK
+584 TKNGFK

>member
-1 MTVTQRIKEICFKYP
+1 MTVTQRIKEICYKYP

-47 ALASGLVSRGDH
+47 ALASGLVCRGDH
-59 IGLISDNRK
+59 IGIISDNRK
-68 EWIITDLAIMGIG
+68 EWIVTDLAILGIG

-112 FRKAAMLMEDKDKLP
+112 FRKAAMLLEDKEQLP
-127 QLESLVIFNP
+127 LLESLVIFNP
-137 ITDEEYEILSSY
+137 ITDEEFKILSSY
-149 EIKVYRFDD
+149 DIKVYRFDD
-158 ILKKGRAV
+158 ILQKGKEILA
-166 LESDPEAFEKELAK
+166 SDPEAFEKELAK
-180 GDIKDL
+180 GQSSDL

-302 VMFSVALEVGI
+302 IMFSVALEVGI

-343 GLPILFPLYIL
+343 GLPVLFPLYIL

-373 GISGGGSLSGA
+373 GISGGGSLSSA

-424 ILPDVQFKIMGPNNE
+424 ILPDVKFKIVGPNNE

-482 VVSTLHREIRIVG
+482 VVSTLHHEIKIVG

-515 NACMQSEYVD
+515 NACMQSEFVD

-544 FKNVEE
+544 FKNIEE
-550 KSKEMGVSYMDMEDL
+550 KSKEMGISYMDMEDL

-616 VKRDVVNRKYRSQI
+616 VKRDVVNRKYKSQI

>member
-1 MTVTQRIKEICFKYP
+1 MTVTQRIKEICYKYP

-47 ALASGLVSRGDH
+47 ALASGLVCRGDH
-59 IGLISDNRK
+59 IGIISDNRK
-68 EWIITDLAIMGIG
+68 EWIVTDLAILGIG

-112 FRKAAMLMEDKDKLP
+112 FRKAAMLLEDKEQLP
-127 QLESLVIFNP
+127 LLESLVIFNP
-137 ITDEEYEILSSY
+137 ITDEEFKILSSY
-149 EIKVYRFDD
+149 DIKVYRFDD
-158 ILKKGRAV
+158 ILQKGKEILA
-166 LESDPEAFEKELAK
+166 SDPEAFEKELAK
-180 GDIKDL
+180 GQSSDL

-302 VMFSVALEVGI
+302 IMFSVALEVGI

-439 EITAPGTKGV
+439 EIASPGTKGV

-544 FKNVEE
+544 FKNIEE
-550 KSKEMGVSYMDMEDL
+550 KSKEMGISYMDMEDL

-608 DELTNTMK
+608 DELTNTLK
-616 VKRDVVNRKYRSQI
+616 VKRDVINRKYRSQI

>member
-1 MTVTQRIKEICFKYP
+1 MTVTQRIKEICYKYP

-59 IGLISDNRK
+59 IGIISDNRK

-86 RGSDSTEAEIVHI
+86 RGSDSTEAEIIHI
-99 LSHSESKMVFMET
+99 LSHSEAKMVFMET
-112 FRKAAMLMEDKDKLP
+112 FRKAAMLLEDKDQLP
-127 QLESLVIFNP
+127 LLESIVIFNP
-137 ITDEEYEILSSY
+137 ITDEEFETLSSY
-149 EIKVYRFDD
+149 DIKVYRFEEL
-158 ILKKGRAV
+158 LKKGREILA
-166 LESDPEAFEKELAK
+166 SDPEAFEKELAK
-180 GDIKDL
+180 GQLSDL

-205 HESFIFQIDRIIG
+205 HESFVFQIDRILG

-224 PGHTMLSMLPIWHAF
+224 PGHTLLSMLPIWHAF

-245 IVFFAGANVAYT
+245 IVFFVGANVAYS

-289 VIRNINKS
+289 VIRAINKS

-302 VMFSVALEVGI
+302 IMFSVALEVGI

-343 GLPILFPLYIL
+343 GLPVLFPLYIL

-373 GISGGGSLSGA
+373 GISGGGSLSSA

-424 ILPDVQFKIMGPNNE
+424 ILPDVKFKIVGPNNE

-461 YKQEEATDKV
+461 YKQEEATGKV

-482 VVSTLHREIRIVG
+482 VVSTLHHEIRIVG

-544 FKNVEE
+544 FKNIEE
-550 KSKEMGVSYMDMEDL
+550 KSKEMGISYMDMEDL

>member
-1 MTVTQRIKEICFKYP
+1 MTVTQRIKEICYKYP

-47 ALASGLVSRGDH
+47 ALASGLVCRGDH

-68 EWIITDLAIMGIG
+68 EWIITDLAILGIG

-112 FRKAAMLMEDKDKLP
+112 FRKAAMLLEDKEQLP
-127 QLESLVIFNP
+127 LLESLVIFNP
-137 ITDEEYEILSSY
+137 ITDEEFKILSSY
-149 EIKVYRFDD
+149 DIKVYRFDD
-158 ILKKGRAV
+158 ILQKGKEILA
-166 LESDPEAFEKELAK
+166 SDPEAFEKELAK
-180 GDIKDL
+180 GQSSDL

-302 VMFSVALEVGI
+302 IMFSVALEVGI

-343 GLPILFPLYIL
+343 GLPVLFPLYIL

-439 EITAPGTKGV
+439 EIASPGTKGV

-482 VVSTLHREIRIVG
+482 VVSTLHHEIKIVG

-515 NACMQSEYVD
+515 NACMQSEFVD

-544 FKNVEE
+544 FKNIEE
-550 KSKEMGVSYMDMEDL
+550 KSKEMGISYKDMEDL

-584 AKNGFK
+584 TKNGFK

>member
-1 MTVTQRIKEICFKYP
+1 MTVTQRIKEICYKYP

-47 ALASGLVSRGDH
+47 ALASGLVCRGDH
-59 IGLISDNRK
+59 IGIISDNRK
-68 EWIITDLAIMGIG
+68 EWIVTDLAILGIG

-86 RGSDSTEAEIVHI
+86 RGSDSTETEIVHI

-112 FRKAAMLMEDKDKLP
+112 FRKAAMLLEDKDKLP
-127 QLESLVIFNP
+127 LLESLVIFNP
-137 ITDEEYEILSSY
+137 ITDEEFEILSGY
-149 EIKVYRFDD
+149 DIKVYRFDD
-158 ILKKGRAV
+158 ILQKGREIIA
-166 LESDPEAFEKELAK
+166 SDPEAFEKELAK
-180 GDIKDL
+180 GQSSDL

-302 VMFSVALEVGI
+302 IMFSVALEVGI

-373 GISGGGSLSGA
+373 GISGGGSLASA

-391 MDIKVLE
+391 MDIRVLE

-439 EITAPGTKGV
+439 EISSPGTKGV
-449 LWVKSPQIMLGY
+449 LWVKSPQIMQGY

-482 VVSTLHREIRIVG
+482 VVSTLHREIKIVG

-525 QIVVLGQDQKF
+525 HIVVLGQDQKF

-544 FKNVEE
+544 FKNIEE
-550 KSKEMGVSYMDMEDL
+550 KSKEMGISYMDMEDL

-573 MVYSNINDIVS
+573 LVYSNINDIVS

-616 VKRDVVNRKYRSQI
+616 VKRDVVNRKYRSEI

>member
-1 MTVTQRIKEICFKYP
+1 MTVTQRIKETCYKYP

-86 RGSDSTEAEIVHI
+86 RGSDSTEAELVHI
-99 LSHSESKMVFMET
+99 LSHSEAKMVFMET
-112 FRKAAMLMEDKDKLP
+112 FRKAAMLLEDKDQLP

-137 ITDEEYEILSSY
+137 ITDEEYETLTSY
-149 EIKVYRFDD
+149 EVKVYRFDD
-158 ILKKGRAV
+158 LMKKGREILA
-166 LESDPEAFEKELAK
+166 SDPEAFEKELAK
-180 GDIKDL
+180 GQLSDL

-205 HESFIFQIDRIIG
+205 HESFIFQIDRILG
-218 KYLIVK
+218 KFLIVK
-224 PGHTMLSMLPIWHAF
+224 PGHTLLSMLPIWHAF

-245 IVFFAGANVAYT
+245 IVFFAGANVAYS

-289 VIRNINKS
+289 VIRAINKS

-302 VMFSVALEVGI
+302 IMFSVALEVGI

-373 GISGGGSLSGA
+373 GISGGGSLSSA

-403 EAGPILSVCKQ
+403 EAGPILSVCRQ

-439 EITAPGTKGV
+439 EITSPGTRGI

-482 VVSTLHREIRIVG
+482 VVSTLHHEIKIVG

-515 NACMQSEYVD
+515 NACLQSEFVD

-550 KSKEMGVSYMDMEDL
+550 KSKEMGISYMDMEDL

-584 AKNGFK
+584 TKNGFK

>member
-1 MTVTQRIKEICFKYP
+1 MTVTQRIKETCYKYP

-86 RGSDSTEAEIVHI
+86 RGSDSTEAELVHI
-99 LSHSESKMVFMET
+99 LSHSEAKMVFMET
-112 FRKAAMLMEDKDKLP
+112 FRKAAMLLEDKDQLP

-137 ITDEEYEILSSY
+137 ITDEEYETLTSY
-149 EIKVYRFDD
+149 EVKVYRFDD
-158 ILKKGRAV
+158 LMKKGREILA
-166 LESDPEAFEKELAK
+166 SDPEAFEKELAK
-180 GDIKDL
+180 GQLSDL

-205 HESFIFQIDRIIG
+205 HESFIFQIDRILG
-218 KYLIVK
+218 KFLIVK
-224 PGHTMLSMLPIWHAF
+224 PGHTLLSMLPIWHAF

-245 IVFFAGANVAYT
+245 IVFFAGANVAYS

-289 VIRNINKS
+289 VIRAINKS

-302 VMFSVALEVGI
+302 IMFSVALEVGI

-373 GISGGGSLSGA
+373 GISGGGSLSSA

-403 EAGPILSVCKQ
+403 EAGPILSVCRQ

-424 ILPDVQFKIMGPNNE
+424 ILPDVRFKIMGPNNE
-439 EITAPGTKGV
+439 EITSPGTRGI

-482 VVSTLHREIRIVG
+482 VVSTLHHEIKIVG

-515 NACMQSEYVD
+515 NACLQSEFVD

-550 KSKEMGVSYMDMEDL
+550 KSKEMGISYMDMEDL

-584 AKNGFK
+584 TKNGFK

>member
-16 ERPALQ
+16 ERIALQ

-33 LYKTF
+33 SYKTF
-38 YKDVSAVGA
+38 YEDVSAVGA

-59 IGLISDNRK
+59 IGIISDNRK
-68 EWIITDLAIMGIG
+68 EWIVTDLAIMGIG

-86 RGSDSTEAEIVHI
+86 RGSDSTEAEIIHI
-99 LSHSESKMVFMET
+99 LSHSEAKMVFMET
-112 FRKAAMLMEDKDKLP
+112 FRKAAMLLEDKDQIPL
-127 QLESLVIFNP
+127 LESVVIFNP
-137 ITDEEYEILSSY
+137 ITDEELETLSSY
-149 EIKVYRFDD
+149 DIKVYRFDD
-158 ILKKGRAV
+158 LLKKGREILA
-166 LESDPEAFEKELAK
+166 SDHDAFEKELAK
-180 GDIKDL
+180 GKLSDL

-205 HESFIFQIDRIIG
+205 HESFVFQIDRILG
-218 KYLIVK
+218 KFLLVK
-224 PGHTMLSMLPIWHAF
+224 PGHTLLSMLPIWHAF

-245 IVFFAGANVAYT
+245 IVFFAGANVAYS

-289 VIRNINKS
+289 VIRAINKS

-302 VMFSVALEVGI
+302 IMFSVALEVGI

-343 GLPILFPLYIL
+343 GLPVLFPLYIL

-373 GISGGGSLSGA
+373 GISGGGSLSSA

-391 MDIKVLE
+391 MSINVLE

-403 EAGPILSVCKQ
+403 EAGPILSVCRQ

-424 ILPDVQFKIMGPNNE
+424 ILPDVQFKIVGPNNE
-439 EITAPGTKGV
+439 EITSPGTRGI

-461 YKQEEATDKV
+461 YKQEEETAKV
-471 LKDGWLDTGDI
+471 LVDGWLNTGDI
-482 VVSTLHREIRIVG
+482 VISTLHGEIKIVG

-515 NACMQSEYVD
+515 NACMQSEFVD

-550 KSKEMGVSYMDMEDL
+550 KSKEMGISYMDMEDL

-608 DELTNTMK
+608 DELTNTLK
-616 VKRDVVNRKYRSQI
+616 VRRDVVNKKYRSEI

>member
-1 MTVTQRIKEICFKYP
+1 MTVTQRIKEICYKYP

-47 ALASGLVSRGDH
+47 ALASGLVCRGDH
-59 IGLISDNRK
+59 IGIISDNRK
-68 EWIITDLAIMGIG
+68 EWIVTDLAILGIG

-112 FRKAAMLMEDKDKLP
+112 FRKAAMLLEDKDKLP
-127 QLESLVIFNP
+127 LLESLVIFNP
-137 ITDEEYEILSSY
+137 ITDEEFKILSSY
-149 EIKVYRFDD
+149 DIKVYRFDD
-158 ILKKGRAV
+158 ILQKGKEILA
-166 LESDPEAFEKELAK
+166 SDPEAFEKELAK
-180 GDIKDL
+180 GQSSDL

-302 VMFSVALEVGI
+302 IMFSVALEVGI

-343 GLPILFPLYIL
+343 GLPVLFPLYIL

-439 EITAPGTKGV
+439 EIASPGTKGV

-544 FKNVEE
+544 FKNIEE
-550 KSKEMGVSYMDMEDL
+550 KSKEMGISYMDMEDL

-608 DELTNTMK
+608 DELTNTLK
-616 VKRDVVNRKYRSQI
+616 VKRDVINRKYRSQI

>member
-1 MTVTQRIKEICFKYP
+1 MTVTQRIKEICYKYP

-38 YKDVSAVGA
+38 YQDVSAVGA

-59 IGLISDNRK
+59 IGIISDNRK
-68 EWIITDLAIMGIG
+68 EWIITDLAIMGVG

-99 LSHSESKMVFMET
+99 LSHSEAKMVFMET
-112 FRKAAMLMEDKDKLP
+112 FRKAAMLLEDKDQLP
-127 QLESLVIFNP
+127 LLESVVIYNQ
-137 ITDEEYEILSSY
+137 ITDEEFETLSSY

-158 ILKKGRAV
+158 LLKKGREILA
-166 LESDPEAFEKELAK
+166 SDPQAFEKELAK
-180 GDIKDL
+180 GQLSDL

-205 HESFIFQIDRIIG
+205 HESFVFQIDRILG
-218 KYLIVK
+218 KSLIVK
-224 PGHTMLSMLPIWHAF
+224 PGHTLLSMLPIWHAF

-245 IVFFAGANVAYT
+245 IVFFAGANVAYS

-289 VIRNINKS
+289 VIRAINKS

-343 GLPILFPLYIL
+343 CLPILFPLYIL
-354 SNIFVFRRFK
+354 SNILVFRRFK

-373 GISGGGSLSGA
+373 GISGGGSLSSA

-391 MDIKVLE
+391 MSINVLE

-403 EAGPILSVCKQ
+403 EAGPILSVCRQ

-424 ILPDVQFKIMGPNNE
+424 ILADVQFKIVGPNNE
-439 EITAPGTKGV
+439 EITSPGTRGI

-461 YKQEEATDKV
+461 YKQEEATAKV

-482 VVSTLHREIRIVG
+482 VISTLHHEIKIVG

-515 NACMQSEYVD
+515 NACMQSEFVD

-550 KSKEMGVSYMDMEDL
+550 KSKEMGISYMDMEDL

-573 MVYSNINDIVS
+573 MVYSNINDIIS

-608 DELTNTMK
+608 DELTNTLK
-616 VKRDVVNRKYRSQI
+616 VKRDVINRKYKSQI